1 MDDTVELDAALMALF
16 WVSVAL
22 VVMTVFVVWML
33 SRFGAGRRGAA
44 GFVLAFGIVVSVE
57 IGSTVAWRVFNHEM
71 TAYDFLWLLAF
82 GVIGASC
89 ASRLFRERE
98 REREYQ
104 AQ

>member
-1 MDDTVELDAALMALF
+1 MDDTAGLDAALMALF

-22 VVMTVFVVWML
+22 VVMTVFVAWML

-44 GFVLAFGIVVSVE
+44 AFVLSFGVVVSVE
-57 IGSTVAWRVFNHEM
+57 IGSVVAWRAYNHEM
-71 TAYDFLWLLAF
+71 TPYDFLWLVAF